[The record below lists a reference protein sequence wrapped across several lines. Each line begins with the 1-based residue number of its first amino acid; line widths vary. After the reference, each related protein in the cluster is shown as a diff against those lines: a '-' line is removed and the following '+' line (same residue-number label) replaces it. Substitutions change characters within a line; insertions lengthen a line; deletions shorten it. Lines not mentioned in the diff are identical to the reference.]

1 MKAGSVLS
9 TESGGIDDRLTHIPL
24 PLANP
29 IGRLLAMDTTAGPRH
44 SREAFWADL
53 PLAVRTG
60 SKAAMVNPLQRGVYL
75 AQQGRLTI
83 HVSSRQFPLLRILN
97 LIHLIRALFDC
108 NAVPVSQCVSQFRLF
123 TLEGL
128 LEPSSLRSC

>member
-9 TESGGIDDRLTHIPL
+9 TESRGIADRLNHIFL

-29 IGRLLAMDTTAGPRH
+29 IGGLLAMDTTAGPRH

-75 AQQGRLTI
+75 AQQSRLPDARLADDEQARSTFR
-83 HVSSRQFPLLRILN
+83 VASSR
-97 LIHLIRALFDC
+97 
-108 NAVPVSQCVSQFRLF
+108 
-123 TLEGL
+123 
-128 LEPSSLRSC
+128 SCAY